1 MRIEFSK
8 QFKKNFK
15 KRVVVG
21 STLESKYQERLAI
34 FIENRQNPLIKDH
47 KLTGKMQMLR
57 AFWITG
63 DIRVVYFLEAEGI
76 VTFVN
81 IGSHNQV
88 YS

>member
-8 QFKKNFK
+8 QFIKNFK
-15 KRVVVG
+15 KRVVAG
-21 STLESKYQERLAI
+21 STLELKYQERLAI
-34 FIENRQNPLIKDH
+34 FIENRQ
-47 KLTGKMQMLR
+47 KMQMLR

-63 DIRVVYFLEAEGI
+63 DVRVVYFPEAEGI